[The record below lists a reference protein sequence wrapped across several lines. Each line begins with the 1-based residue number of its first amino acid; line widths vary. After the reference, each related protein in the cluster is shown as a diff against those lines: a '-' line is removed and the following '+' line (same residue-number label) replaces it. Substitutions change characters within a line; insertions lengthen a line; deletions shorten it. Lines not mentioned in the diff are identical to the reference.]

1 MRLASVRQTLE
12 TGFIILGITEPRF
25 DTLRFKDRGYLP
37 AAGIDDRVIAFVPSV
52 TVVVFL
58 RTIVEQVNMVRR
70 VALDFLNPVHR
81 IQRGLD
87 RFDKSS

>member
-37 AAGIDDRVIAFVPSV
+37 AAGIDDGVIALVPSV
-52 TVVVFL
+52 TVSTLLPKWSAIICWLMPQRSLVARNWALPNVFFSK
-58 RTIVEQVNMVRR
+58 TY
-70 VALDFLNPVHR
+70 PP
-81 IQRGLD
+81 
-87 RFDKSS
+87 